1 MNIKE
6 RILKMDKYL
15 VDHNYI
21 DEDTYVEK
29 IEDLLL
35 TVETRDYVYELC
47 SYICED
53 SIWATFI
60 ILSIGNGQC
69 MTIRKDEIVSF
80 GIYNGADPF
89 AQKPKTDKKIYQ

>member
-15 VDHNYI
+15 VDNGYI

-35 TVETRDYVYELC
+35 TIETRDYIYELC
-47 SYICED
+47 SYVCED
-53 SIWATFI
+53 
-60 ILSIGNGQC
+60 
-69 MTIRKDEIVSF
+69 
-80 GIYNGADPF
+80 
-89 AQKPKTDKKIYQ
+89 

>member
-15 VDHNYI
+15 VDNHYI
-21 DEDTYVEK
+21 DEDDYVEK
-29 IEDLLL
+29 VEDLLL
-35 TVETRDYVYELC
+35 TIETKDYIYDLC
-47 SYICED
+47 SYVCED

-69 MTIRKDEIVSF
+69 MTIKKDEIVSF
-80 GIYNGADPF
+80 GIYNGIDHYEK
-89 AQKPKTDKKIYQ
+89 KPKTSKHIYQ

>member
-6 RILKMDKYL
+6 RILKMDQYL
-15 VDHNYI
+15 VDNSYI
-21 DEDTYVEK
+21 DEDNYVEK

-35 TVETRDYVYELC
+35 TIETKDYIYDLC
-47 SYICED
+47 SYVCED

-80 GIYNGADPF
+80 GIYNGIDPF
-89 AQKPKTDKKIYQ
+89 AKKPKTSKHIYQ

>member
-15 VDHNYI
+15 VDNHYI
-21 DEDTYVEK
+21 DEDTYVNN

-35 TVETRDYVYELC
+35 TIETHDYVYELC
-47 SYICED
+47 CYVCED

-60 ILSIGNGQC
+60 VLSIGNGQC

-80 GIYNGADPF
+80 GIYNGIDPF
-89 AQKPKTDKKIYQ
+89 AKIPKTSKQIYQ